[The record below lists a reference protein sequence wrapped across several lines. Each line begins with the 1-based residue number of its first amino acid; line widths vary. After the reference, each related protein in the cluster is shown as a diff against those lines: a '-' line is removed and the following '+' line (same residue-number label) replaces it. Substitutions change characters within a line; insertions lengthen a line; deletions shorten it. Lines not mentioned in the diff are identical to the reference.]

1 VCVYKVCLCVCINLF
16 FTSLNLCIYVSE
28 CLCVCV
34 FMCVCV
40 SVCLCVCVFVCLCVY
55 VSVSLKCDS
64 KIVGLMS
71 SGNTMVKEKKK

>member
-1 VCVYKVCLCVCINLF
+1 MTVCLCVYVCLGVF
-16 FTSLNLCIYVSE
+16 VSVCLCVYSYV

-34 FMCVCV
+34 FM
-40 SVCLCVCVFVCLCVY
+40 SLCVY
-55 VSVSLKCDS
+55 VYVSLKCDL